1 MENTGANLILA
12 KIVLINGFKN
22 KKQKILMH
30 NKIDYEK
37 SKTKEGVKVKKEKF
51 CPTCNEEA
59 ETHIWIDFCLGQV
72 IVETNKKATYDRLL
86 KKLGEPNK
94 KQYVKERLIGAIWK
108 VNFEDKEKVRQIL
121 SKTNIIGQAKRK
133 FKESI

>member
-22 KKQKILMH
+22 RKQKILMH

-37 SKTKEGVKVKKEKF
+37 FKTKEGVKVKKEKF

-59 ETHIWIDFCLGQV
+59 ETHIWVDFCLGQV

-94 KQYVKERLIGAIWK
+94 KQYVKEKLVGAIWK
-108 VNFEDKEKVRQIL
+108 YDFEDKEKVRQIL

-133 FKESI
+133 IKESI